1 MMVERSP
8 YVENMGLLIR
18 DLDQATI
25 KLEEINR
32 KPQAVS
38 KKELDDLIKVL
49 QEFNT
54 TLDPAFWEEKKLV
67 FEGMNEK
74 IEKAL
79 NAIQLFQRYHP
90 ERDRSNQRNVDQAI
104 TSLFASLSTVLN
116 TFDKNLRGLKKYKIG
131 HKVEK
136 SGESKHS

>member
-1 MMVERSP
+1 MVERP
-8 YVENMGLLIR
+8 YVENVGQLMK
-18 DLDQATI
+18 DLDQATM

-38 KKELDDLIKVL
+38 KQELNDLIKTL
-49 QEFNT
+49 QHFNT
-54 TLDPAFWEEKKLV
+54 TLDPDFWEEKKLA

-74 IEKAL
+74 IERAL

-90 ERDRSNQRNVDQAI
+90 EIDSSTQRNVNQAI
-104 TSLFASLSTVLN
+104 TSLFSALNSLLN
-116 TFDKNLRGLKKYKIG
+116 DVNKNLMGLKKLKIG
-131 HKVEK
+131 RKVEK